1 MSLTLSIYDDLKI
14 RLGTTADMDEVMQ
27 LASAAA
33 KENGL
38 LEAKPELLVRAIW
51 PKLNLQTGL
60 IGCIGKPGGK
70 IEGMVVL
77 QIGKLFYSD
86 ETCLEEL
93 VLYVHPDYR
102 NAKGGR
108 AHKLVEFSKSSAERL
123 GLPLLIGVLSS
134 AHTEQKRKLYER
146 VLGPASG
153 NYWIYGRK
161 TGTFLREHANEA
173 GTCP

>member
-14 RLGTTADMDEVMQ
+14 RLATTADMDEVMQ
-27 LASAAA
+27 LAIAAA

-38 LEAKPELLVRAIW
+38 LEANPALLAQTIW

-60 IGCIGKPGGK
+60 IGCIGKKGGK

-93 VLYVHPDYR
+93 VLYVAPEFR

-123 GLPLLIGVLSS
+123 ELPLLIGVLSS
-134 AHTEQKRKLYER
+134 AKTEQKCKLYER

-153 NYWIYGRK
+153 KYWICGRK
-161 TGTFLREHANEA
+161 TGSFAEESA
-173 GTCP
+173 

>member
-27 LASAAA
+27 LAIAAA

-38 LEAKPELLVRAIW
+38 LEANPELLVRTIW

-60 IGCIGKPGGK
+60 IGCIGIPGGK

-93 VLYVHPDYR
+93 VLYCHPDYR

-108 AHKLVEFSKSSAERL
+108 ANKLIEFSKSSAEKL
-123 GLPLLIGVLSS
+123 GIPLLIGVLSS
-134 AHTEQKRKLYER
+134 AQTEQKRKLYER

-153 NYWIYGRK
+153 NYWLYGRK
-161 TGTFLREHANEA
+161 TGSFEETAVGES
-173 GTCP
+173 

>member
-1 MSLTLSIYDDLKI
+1 MLALSIYDDLKI
-14 RLGTTADMDEVMQ
+14 RLGTPEDMPEVMG
-27 LASAAA
+27 LAVAAA
-33 KENGL
+33 TENGL
-38 LEAKPELLVRAIW
+38 LKATPALLAQTVW
-51 PKLNLQTGL
+51 PKLNLMHGM
-60 IGCIGKPGGK
+60 IGCIGRPDGM

-102 NAKGGR
+102 NARGGR
-108 AHKLVEFSKSSAERL
+108 AGKLIEFSKSAADRL

-134 AHTEQKRKLYER
+134 AMTEQKCKLYER

-153 NYWIYGRK
+153 KYWIYGRK
-161 TGTFLREHANEA
+161 TGVQEQTQRVVE
-173 GTCP
+173 G

>member
-14 RLGTTADMDEVMQ
+14 RLATTADMDEVMQ
-27 LASAAA
+27 LAAAAA

-38 LEAKPELLVRAIW
+38 LEANPELLVRAVW

-60 IGCIGKPGGK
+60 IGCIGKPSGK

-77 QIGKLFYSD
+77 QIGKLFYSN
-86 ETCLEEL
+86 EICLEEL

-102 NAKGGR
+102 NAR
-108 AHKLVEFSKSSAERL
+108 AAVHISWSSSAKAPAEKL

-134 AHTEQKRKLYER
+134 AKTEQKCKLYER

-153 NYWIYGRK
+153 KYWIHGRK
-161 TGTFLREHANEA
+161 TGSFQETAIGE
-173 GTCP
+173 T

>member
-27 LASAAA
+27 LAIAAA
-33 KENGL
+33 TENAL
-38 LEAKPELLVRAIW
+38 LAANPALLVQTIW

-60 IGCIGKPGGK
+60 IACIGTAGGK

-93 VLYVHPDYR
+93 VLFVHPDYR
-102 NAKGGR
+102 NARGGR
-108 AHKLVEFSKSSAERL
+108 AHKLIEFSKSSADKL

-134 AHTEQKRKLYER
+134 AETQQKRKLYER
-146 VLGPASG
+146 ALGPPSG
-153 NYWIYGRK
+153 NYWIHGRR
-161 TGTFLREHANEA
+161 TGSFQEA
-173 GTCP
+173 EVGA